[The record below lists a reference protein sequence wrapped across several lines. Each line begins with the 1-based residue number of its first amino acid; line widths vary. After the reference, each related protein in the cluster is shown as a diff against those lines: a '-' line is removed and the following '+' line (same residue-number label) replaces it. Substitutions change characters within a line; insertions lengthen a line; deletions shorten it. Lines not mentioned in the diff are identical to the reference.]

1 MYYNGTMFDRN
12 MEKDF
17 INWKGNAYRK
27 PLILRG
33 ARQVGK
39 TSLIR
44 KFGLENFDQLIE
56 VNLEKRDQR
65 QLFDQATSVDDFM
78 KRINLLFDQTVVPG
92 TTLLFI
98 DEIQESKNVMELL
111 RFFAEEKPELH
122 VMAAGS
128 LLEAKIGRDW
138 SIPVGRVEYRYLYPL
153 TFFEYLKARKKTAL
167 LEAVETIQLGDL
179 FAYGGLAGE
188 LFKEYVTVGGMPE
201 VVKSF
206 IETGD
211 YSQTRAIF
219 NRLQTAY
226 LDDIGKYSKSK
237 ENNKYLELVLEYGPR
252 VAGTIFK
259 YENFGGSNYR
269 SREMGDAVQ
278 TVEKVM
284 LLKQVLAV
292 NSTFLPIT
300 PKNIRP
306 KKMIWLDV
314 GLANFVNNAYREMLV
329 GEYQGKIME
338 QVVGQSLL
346 AGATTRP
353 FDLFYWSKDR
363 DEGSAEVDFC
373 FQHQSRLVGMEI
385 KSGNVSQMKSLFSLG
400 SIDPTVSLV
409 RVSWDDLKNETWKF
423 SGKEYKVL
431 SIPFYLIDRWQDFLM
446 Q

>member
-1 MYYNGTMFDRN
+1 
-12 MEKDF
+12 
-17 INWKGNAYRK
+17 
-27 PLILRG
+27 
-33 ARQVGK
+33 
-39 TSLIR
+39 
-44 KFGLENFDQLIE
+44 
-56 VNLEKRDQR
+56 
-65 QLFDQATSVDDFM
+65 
-78 KRINLLFDQTVVPG
+78 
-92 TTLLFI
+92 
-98 DEIQESKNVMELL
+98 
-111 RFFAEEKPELH
+111 
-122 VMAAGS
+122 
-128 LLEAKIGRDW
+128 
-138 SIPVGRVEYRYLYPL
+138 
-153 TFFEYLKARKKTAL
+153 
-167 LEAVETIQLGDL
+167 VETIQLGDL
-179 FAYGGLAGE
+179 FSYGGLAGD
-188 LFKEYVTVGGMPE
+188 LFKEYVMVGGMPE

-226 LDDIGKYSKSK
+226 LDDIGKYSRSK

-252 VAGTIFK
+252 LAGTIFK

-292 NSTFLPIT
+292 NSTTLPIT

-346 AGATTRP
+346 AGATSRP

-373 FQHQSRLVGMEI
+373 FQHQSRFVGMEI

-400 SIDPTVSLV
+400 NMDPTAALV

-446 Q
+446 